1 MMMKLK
7 IMMLKKSK
15 WWRRCQWWWRWWW
28 WWRRSRLW
36 CWKEVDENIN
46 DNYNDDDDAY
56 LKVMMLKGSRAGGQC
71 ITFPS
76 ESYCSQLATIIVCA
90 QHWLQRF
97 YLIAF
102 WIYLKLKFCCPLQN
116 HHKYHLDII
125 PSLTQ
130 QTSEK
135 QPLECP
141 YRGRGAGWRAIKGY
155 LQKMSNDKSSLKFP
169 PLNTMYIF
177 IRIKFKWWE
186 SCMM

>member
-1 MMMKLK
+1 MILMVMMTETTNARTKKMMMMMMMRLK
-7 IMMLKKSK
+7 VMMLKKSR
-15 WWRRCQWWWRWWW
+15 WWRRYQWWWRWWW

-36 CWKEVDENIN
+36 CWKEKDENIN
-46 DNYNDDDDAY
+46 DNYNGNDDDDAH

-102 WIYLKLKFCCPLQN
+102 WIYLKLKLCWPLQN

-125 PSLTQ
+125 PSQTQ
-130 QTSEK
+130 KTSEK
-135 QPLECP
+135 QSHIGGVGLGAVLL
-141 YRGRGAGWRAIKGY
+141 RGKKNVHW
-155 LQKMSNDKSSLKFP
+155 
-169 PLNTMYIF
+169 
-177 IRIKFKWWE
+177 
-186 SCMM
+186 